1 MKKRMIFICMIAVVS
16 AFLLAG
22 CGRKDAYVISGETLD
37 ESLAD
42 ASSVDETVLDSG
54 PSATIYVDVDGAV
67 SQPGV
72 YSLPDNA
79 RVFDAVD
86 AAGGLL
92 SEACSEILNQAEHVS
107 DGQKL
112 YIITKEE
119 WEVQKEPGG
128 SQEWTVTQEGTGKQ
142 GQNGTQGTQKQ
153 AEQDDGYRAELEK
166 LSKEKGSAFLHQML
180 MEVDPKSAENI
191 HENNVKRV
199 IRALEF
205 YHQNGSP
212 ISAHNEE
219 QQEHTSPYKLAYF
232 VLNAPR
238 KLLYERIDRR
248 VDEMMDKGLVSEV
261 QRLKDMGYHRGMV
274 SMQGLGYKEILA
286 YLDGEM
292 SLEEAVR
299 ILKRDTRHFAKR
311 QLTWFRREPETVW
324 VNKDQFA
331 YQDEK
336 MLEYMLQICRER
348 FA

>member
-112 YIITKEE
+112 YIMTKEE
-119 WEVQKEPGG
+119 WEAQKELDG

-153 AEQDDGYRAELEK
+153 AEQDDELVDLNRATEGELCTLPGIGQTRAQAIIAYREASGGFRSIDEIQNVSGIKSGTYEK
-166 LSKEKGSAFLHQML
+166 IKNKI
-180 MEVDPKSAENI
+180 K
-191 HENNVKRV
+191 
-199 IRALEF
+199 
-205 YHQNGSP
+205 
-212 ISAHNEE
+212 
-219 QQEHTSPYKLAYF
+219 
-232 VLNAPR
+232 
-238 KLLYERIDRR
+238 
-248 VDEMMDKGLVSEV
+248 V
-261 QRLKDMGYHRGMV
+261 Q
-274 SMQGLGYKEILA
+274 
-286 YLDGEM
+286 
-292 SLEEAVR
+292 
-299 ILKRDTRHFAKR
+299 
-311 QLTWFRREPETVW
+311 
-324 VNKDQFA
+324 
-331 YQDEK
+331 
-336 MLEYMLQICRER
+336 
-348 FA
+348 

>member
-92 SEACSEILNQAEHVS
+92 PEACSEILNQAEHVS

-112 YIITKEE
+112 YIMTKEE
-119 WEVQKEPGG
+119 WEVQKELGG
-128 SQEWTVTQEGTGKQ
+128 SQEWTGTQEGTGKQ

-153 AEQDDGYRAELEK
+153 AEQDDELVDLNRATEGELCTLPGIGQTRAQAIIAYREVSGGFRSIDEIQNVSGIKSGTYEK
-166 LSKEKGSAFLHQML
+166 IKNKI
-180 MEVDPKSAENI
+180 K
-191 HENNVKRV
+191 
-199 IRALEF
+199 
-205 YHQNGSP
+205 
-212 ISAHNEE
+212 
-219 QQEHTSPYKLAYF
+219 
-232 VLNAPR
+232 
-238 KLLYERIDRR
+238 
-248 VDEMMDKGLVSEV
+248 V
-261 QRLKDMGYHRGMV
+261 Q
-274 SMQGLGYKEILA
+274 
-286 YLDGEM
+286 
-292 SLEEAVR
+292 
-299 ILKRDTRHFAKR
+299 
-311 QLTWFRREPETVW
+311 
-324 VNKDQFA
+324 
-331 YQDEK
+331 
-336 MLEYMLQICRER
+336 
-348 FA
+348 